1 MVDNNNN
8 KPLDDNII
16 NTLYY
21 ENKELEILKN
31 AINVEA
37 KKRGERIANNPI
49 MKQII
54 TVLEKFIHD
63 KKLVCYGGTAINN
76 ILPSADQFYNRNLE
90 IPDYDFF
97 SPSSMNDAKE
107 LADIYYRAG
116 FSDVEAKA
124 GVHYGTYKVFVNFFQ
139 IADITQLDNKLFSS
153 LKKNAVIK
161 DGILYSPPN
170 FLRMAMYLE
179 LSRPGGDI
187 TRWEKVLKRLNLLN
201 KNYPLKAIDCDP
213 ETFKNSLSSRSYNK
227 QYQHEKDII
236 HDVIKNIVSTEK
248 LIFIGGYAN
257 VLYSRYLKNRERM
270 YLMEIPEFDLLST
283 TPDKTATSIKNA
295 LEKSNIKN
303 ITIETKPSIPE
314 YLSTHYEIKVG
325 TQPIAYIYKPLACHS
340 YNSIK
345 VNGKIFRVATIDTMM
360 SFYLLFLY
368 TDRPYYNPKRLLCL
382 CEYLF
387 KIQQKNRLKLHGL
400 LRRFSISCYG
410 KQKTLEDIRNQKA
423 KQYKKLK
430 TKKKSR
436 EYEKWF
442 LRYNPELNPANKPY
456 LKLIKSK
463 KTREDIINEAKLA
476 LEAKA
481 ITSKAVIAELEKIK
495 KNTPKI
501 SSRSSTSSTS
511 SSSSNIYSASRIH
524 RNLKTKK
531 IKNIPVKDHMR
542 MRTRMHNH
550 TRSNR
555 LKILQHS
562 TTKKIENKNKT
573 KTNEKTKLGKTQMNN
588 ILIMEDE
595 FVPSNTTNSLT
606 TENIYK

>member
-1 MVDNNNN
+1 MINPNDNKNSN
-8 KPLDDNII
+8 DNIL

-37 KKRGERIANNPI
+37 KKRGERIATNPV

-54 TVLEKFIHD
+54 DVLEKFIHD

-76 ILPSADQFYNRNLE
+76 ILPVADQFYNRNLE

-97 SPSSMNDAKE
+97 SPNAMNDAKE

-116 FSDVEAKA
+116 FSDVESKA

-201 KNYPLKAIDCDP
+201 KNYPLKATGCDP
-213 ETFKNSLSSRSYNK
+213 DTFRRSLSSRSYNK
-227 QYQHEKDII
+227 QYYYEKDTI
-236 HDVIKNIVSTEK
+236 HNVIKNIASNEK
-248 LIFIGGYAN
+248 LVFIGGYAN

-283 TPDKTATSIKNA
+283 TPDKTATAIKTA
-295 LEKSNIKN
+295 LEKNNIKN

-325 TQPIAYIYKPLACHS
+325 SQPIAYIYNPLACHS

-360 SFYLLFLY
+360 SFYLLFIY
-368 TDRPYYNPKRLLCL
+368 ADRPYYNPKRLLCL

-410 KQKTLEDIRNQKA
+410 KQKTLEGIRNEKA

-456 LKLIKSK
+456 LKLIKSN

-495 KNTPKI
+495 KNTPKP
-501 SSRSSTSSTS
+501 S
-511 SSSSNIYSASRIH
+511 SSFSNSSNSSSPANMYRA
-524 RNLKTKK
+524 LKTKK
-531 IKNIPVKDHMR
+531 IKNIPAKDRIHT
-542 MRTRMHNH
+542 RTR

-555 LKILQHS
+555 TKLLKNQHS
-562 TTKKIENKNKT
+562 TTKKIENKNNKNN
-573 KTNEKTKLGKTQMNN
+573 KNNDKTKLGKTQINN

>member
-1 MVDNNNN
+1 
-8 KPLDDNII
+8 
-16 NTLYY
+16 
-21 ENKELEILKN
+21 
-31 AINVEA
+31 
-37 KKRGERIANNPI
+37 
-49 MKQII
+49 
-54 TVLEKFIHD
+54 
-63 KKLVCYGGTAINN
+63 
-76 ILPSADQFYNRNLE
+76 
-90 IPDYDFF
+90 
-97 SPSSMNDAKE
+97 MNDAKE

-153 LKKNAVIK
+153 LKKNAINK

-201 KNYPLKAIDCDP
+201 KNYPLKAADCDP
-213 ETFKNSLSSRSYNK
+213 DTFKHSLSSRSYNK
-227 QYQHEKDII
+227 QYQYEKDTI

-295 LEKSNIKN
+295 LEKNNIKN
-303 ITIETKPSIPE
+303 VTIETKPSVPE

-325 TQPIAYIYKPLACHS
+325 SQPIAYVYKPLACHS

-368 TDRPYYNPKRLLCL
+368 IDRPYYNPKRLLCL

-387 KIQQKNRLKLHGL
+387 KIQQKNRLKLYGL

-463 KTREDIINEAKLA
+463 KTHEDIINEAKLA

-501 SSRSSTSSTS
+501 SSRSS
-511 SSSSNIYSASRIH
+511 SSSNMYSTSRIH

-531 IKNIPVKDHMR
+531 IKNLPVKDDMR
-542 MRTRMHNH
+542 MRTHIHNH

-562 TTKKIENKNKT
+562 TTKKIENKNKN
-573 KTNEKTKLGKTQMNN
+573 KNKNKNNEKTKIGKMQMNN

>member
-1 MVDNNNN
+1 MIDNNNNSNNNN

-37 KKRGERIANNPI
+37 KKRGERIAKNPI

-54 TVLEKFIHD
+54 DVLEKFIHD

-76 ILPSADQFYNRNLE
+76 ILPSSDQFYNRNLE

-153 LKKNAVIK
+153 LKKNAINK

-201 KNYPLKAIDCDP
+201 KNYPLKAADCDP
-213 ETFKNSLSSRSYNK
+213 DTFKHSLSSRSYNK
-227 QYQHEKDII
+227 QYQYEKDTI

-295 LEKSNIKN
+295 LEKNNIKN
-303 ITIETKPSIPE
+303 ITIETKPSVPE

-325 TQPIAYIYKPLACHS
+325 SQPIAYVYKPLACHS

-368 TDRPYYNPKRLLCL
+368 IDRPYYNPKRLLCL

-387 KIQQKNRLKLHGL
+387 KIQQKNRLKLYGL

-463 KTREDIINEAKLA
+463 KTHEDIINEAKLA

-501 SSRSSTSSTS
+501 SSRSS
-511 SSSSNIYSASRIH
+511 SSSNMYSTSRIH

-531 IKNIPVKDHMR
+531 IKNLPVKDDMR
-542 MRTRMHNH
+542 MRTHIHNH

-562 TTKKIENKNKT
+562 TTKKIENKNKN
-573 KTNEKTKLGKTQMNN
+573 KNNEKTKIGKMQMNN